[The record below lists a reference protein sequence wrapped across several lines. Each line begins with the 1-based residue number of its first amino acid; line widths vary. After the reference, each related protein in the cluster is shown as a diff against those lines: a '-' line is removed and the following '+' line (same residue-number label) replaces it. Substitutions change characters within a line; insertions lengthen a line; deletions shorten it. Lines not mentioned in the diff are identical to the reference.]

1 MTTPRRGDILD
12 ASTAEYLC
20 TEQYPGWLWRKL
32 DRFQDWRFGLF
43 MHWGPCSLLECD
55 NSWSLVEN
63 EWSRPDNLK
72 PWIAAGKD
80 PAVYRKKYLAAAA
93 QFNPVKFCP
102 EKWADLAKYA
112 GMKYMVFTSK
122 HHDGFCLF
130 DTATTD
136 YRVTHPSC
144 AFSSHPR
151 ANILKEVF
159 SAFREKGFGIGCYFS
174 KPDWHSP
181 DFWDQDKVKH
191 DRFPD
196 YDITQDPA
204 RWQRFVAFTHRQ
216 FEELMADY
224 GAIDMLWLDGGWIRK
239 SEYDID
245 IPGVAKMARSH
256 HPELLMVD
264 RACGGLFENIITP
277 EQMHD
282 MPAKPYGHPW
292 EICVTMAN
300 SWGYVGGEE
309 QKPARTLI
317 HLLIE
322 VVAKD
327 GNLLLNVGPRA
338 DGTFPPEA
346 EYRLCAI
353 GDWMRVNAEAI
364 HGTRAIQPY
373 QEGDI
378 RYTRKGSVVYAIILS
393 SDEQSP
399 MPKTVRIEQ
408 LPPAADNPVFLLGC
422 DEPLQIIRDG
432 SAAVVVLPPAAPC
445 RHAWTLRYQNNETM
459 ECV

>member
-1 MTTPRRGDILD
+1 
-12 ASTAEYLC
+12 
-20 TEQYPGWLWRKL
+20 
-32 DRFQDWRFGLF
+32 
-43 MHWGPCSLLECD
+43 
-55 NSWSLVEN
+55 
-63 EWSRPDNLK
+63 
-72 PWIAAGKD
+72 
-80 PAVYRKKYLAAAA
+80 
-93 QFNPVKFCP
+93 
-102 EKWADLAKYA
+102 
-112 GMKYMVFTSK
+112 
-122 HHDGFCLF
+122 
-130 DTATTD
+130 
-136 YRVTHPSC
+136 
-144 AFSSHPR
+144 
-151 ANILKEVF
+151 
-159 SAFREKGFGIGCYFS
+159 AFREKGFGIGCYFS

-292 EICVTMAN
+292 EICVTMAH